1 MIKFMNVRT
10 LFVTCQ
16 VAGLALACQNGP
28 KVTEMSTGPAQSAGI
43 SVEVDPSLQ
52 AQPGGSFANELH
64 EVVVE
69 EVMPATRYVFLKVRE
84 GSQTRWLAA
93 RKMEV
98 TRGGTYYYRG
108 GLLKTNF
115 ESKEFN
121 RNFDTIYL
129 VSNLVGANHALPG
142 SSLPKTSLPAPQPL
156 EQETA
161 SSSNEPAT
169 PHQGILS
176 IADLVKDPKRY
187 EGHTVQI
194 HGTCVKI
201 NPNIMNRNWIHVRD
215 GSRNDYDL
223 VITSDSYVPEGSEFT
238 MSATVAL
245 NRDFGA
251 GYAYDLILEN
261 GVPVQ

>member
-1 MIKFMNVRT
+1 MIKLMNVRT
-10 LFVTCQ
+10 LVTTCLA
-16 VAGLALACQNGP
+16 AGLALACQNGP
-28 KVTEMSTGPAQSAGI
+28 KVTEASVSPSDTGNGAFPAI
-43 SVEVDPSLQ
+43 PEMQ
-52 AQPGGSFANELH
+52 AQAGGAFANELH

-84 GSQTRWLAA
+84 GAATRWIAS

-129 VSNLVGANHALPG
+129 VSNLVGANHARAASPLPKPTL
-142 SSLPKTSLPAPQPL
+142 SLPQTQ
-156 EQETA
+156 QRETA
-161 SSSNEPAT
+161 SAPAEPAP

-176 IADLVKDPKRY
+176 IAELVKEPKRY

-215 GSRNDYDL
+215 GSRDDYDL

-261 GVPVQ
+261 GVLVK